1 MFVRPV
7 RYFTVFTDIL
17 IINMAFAAAYY
28 ARYELQWL
36 QPAVFRHPYEDYLWQ
51 QLLFNGCIAIGFY
64 QTKVWVRRRGEFW
77 VDELSRIVAGTA
89 TGTMLMIAYI
99 FVDLPVPFSRLFW
112 FWVPLFTVLVMGGAR
127 LARRVLLQ
135 ILYQQGKG
143 VDKVLIIGAGDSAR
157 SVMQTLLARP
167 DLGYKAIGFLTNP
180 HPETAETFGSE
191 RIPRLGTWD
200 DLPAVLR
207 HHPELHTIFIALP
220 AHEHSR
226 TLHLLQTCREA
237 GLEAQIAPDLFQL
250 SFSKVE
256 ASNMG
261 GVPMLTVREVRMSR
275 MAEWVKR
282 GVDVGLV
289 LLAAVPALF
298 IGVIIALAIKLTSP
312 GPIFYA
318 GVRVGKDG
326 RPFRMIK
333 FRSMVVDAENQK
345 MALEQMNEASGPIFK
360 IRDDPRLTRVGRL
373 IRRLSLDEL
382 PQLLNVLWGEM
393 SLVGPRPPLP
403 EEVAQYQEWHKQ
415 RLAVLGGLTG
425 LWQVSGRSDLT
436 FDEQCL
442 LDIYYIEN
450 WSLSLDIRII
460 LQTIPYALFGRG
472 AY

>member
-1 MFVRPV
+1 
-7 RYFTVFTDIL
+7 
-17 IINMAFAAAYY
+17 
-28 ARYELQWL
+28 LQWL
-36 QPAVFRHPYEDYLWQ
+36 QPAVFRHPYEDYIWQ

-99 FVDLPVPFSRLFW
+99 FVDLPIPFSRLFW
-112 FWVPLFTVLVMGGAR
+112 FWVPLFTVVGMGLAR
-127 LARRVLLQ
+127 LGRRVLLQ
-135 ILYQQGKG
+135 ILYQRGQG
-143 VDKVLIIGAGDSAR
+143 VDKALIIGAGDAGR

-167 DLGYKAIGFLTNP
+167 DLGYKAIGFLASP
-180 HPETAETFGSE
+180 HAQTAEHLGSE
-191 RIPRLGTWD
+191 RIPNLGTWH
-200 DLPAVLR
+200 DLPTILGK
-207 HHPELHTIFIALP
+207 HPDLHTIFIALP
-220 AHEHSR
+220 AHEHGR
-226 TLHLLQTCREA
+226 TAHILQTCQEA
-237 GLEAQIAPDLFQL
+237 GLEVQIAPDLLQL

-256 ASNMG
+256 ANNMG
-261 GVPMLTVREVRMSR
+261 GIPMLTVREVRMSR
-275 MAEWVKR
+275 AAEWLKR
-282 GVDVGLV
+282 LVDVVLV
-289 LLAAVPALF
+289 LIAAVPTLF
-298 IGVIIALAIKLTSP
+298 IGLLIALAIKLTSP
-312 GPIFYA
+312 GPIFYT
-318 GVRVGKDG
+318 GVRVGKEG

-345 MALEQMNEASGPIFK
+345 IALQQMNEASGPIFK
-360 IRDDPRLTRVGRL
+360 IRDDPRLTRIGRI

-382 PQLLNVLWGEM
+382 PQLFNVLRGEM

-403 EEVAQYQEWHKQ
+403 EEVAQYQEWHTQ

-450 WSLSLDIRII
+450 WSLSLDIRIM